1 MIAEMQVIADAVAE
15 VTEIQFS
22 DIASASK
29 REDVVIARKLFV
41 HFAVERGLPTSM
53 IAKEIE
59 KTQSS
64 VRALNTK
71 DYRKIFDIFAQR
83 IKTKLANKNVA

>member
-1 MIAEMQVIADAVAE
+1 MIAEMQVIADVVAE

-53 IAKEIE
+53 IAKEIR

-64 VRALNTK
+64 VRVLNTK

>member
-1 MIAEMQVIADAVAE
+1 MQVIVDAVAE

>member
-15 VTEIQFS
+15 VTEIQLS

-83 IKTKLANKNVA
+83 IKTKLANKNAA

>member
-1 MIAEMQVIADAVAE
+1 MIAEMQVIVDVVAE

-22 DIASASK
+22 DIASSSK

-41 HFAVERGLPTSM
+41 QFATKRGIPISM
-53 IAKEIE
+53 IAKEIH
-59 KTQSS
+59 KTSAS
-64 VRALNTK
+64 VRQLNTK

>member
-22 DIASASK
+22 DIVSPSK

-53 IAKEIE
+53 IAKEIR

-64 VRALNTK
+64 VRVLNSK
-71 DYRKIFDIFAQR
+71 DYRKIFDIFAQQ